1 MNERKNDSE
10 KLFVR
15 MELGSSPKKQEGK
28 GSTQQESEPSK
39 GRETNG
45 GEEEKFYNYCLRE
58 RELREVSLLFVD
70 HE

>member
-39 GRETNG
+39 GGETTNG
-45 GEEEKFYNYCLRE
+45 GEQEKFYLY
-58 RELREVSLLFVD
+58 
-70 HE
+70 